1 MSESSDTQ
9 SAHVSDTLDFAY
21 RLRNVPETMAPVEI
35 NTEYGEM
42 TTMEESYREYL
53 AIMERKPEPPEILS
67 LPFETSFESNGARVG
82 GFSVRTDSKRGK
94 MCSVH
99 WEWPDAEIL
108 GGWVEFEQWP
118 GGLQRGETSKNICA
132 HYIIDAETGYGFQ
145 STDDGL
151 RKIRLR
157 SNERVSDIQPVTS
170 LPFDV
175 VPLKLPES
183 HVFFSPT
190 DPDKEE
196 NHIDG
201 EWYVVPS
208 KKQAFRDRDDAWAV
222 WCHGE
227 RAREDGTHQQFMT
240 LLSGNDLKSPTN
252 QFQCEFPAGLTN
264 GSRVE
269 TTTGFFKP
277 NGSGAEW
284 ATLFRKAIALQTK
297 SASMADTSS

>member
-1 MSESSDTQ
+1 MTESSDTQ

-21 RLRNVPETMAPVEI
+21 RSRKVPETMAPVEI

-42 TTMEESYREYL
+42 TTMEVSYREYL
-53 AIMERKPEPPEILS
+53 AIMERKPEPPEILI

-94 MCSVH
+94 MSSVH
-99 WEWPDAEIL
+99 WEWTDAEIL

-118 GGLQRGETSKNICA
+118 GGSQRGETSKNICA

-157 SNERVSDIQPVTS
+157 SNERVSDIQPITS

-183 HVFFSPT
+183 HVFSLRQIRTKRRITPM
-190 DPDKEE
+190 E
-196 NHIDG
+196 
-201 EWYVVPS
+201 S
-208 KKQAFRDRDDAWAV
+208 
-222 WCHGE
+222 
-227 RAREDGTHQQFMT
+227 GTW
-240 LLSGNDLKSPTN
+240 
-252 QFQCEFPAGLTN
+252 FPARNKRSGIGMMLGLCGAMVN
-264 GSRVE
+264 GHARTV
-269 TTTGFFKP
+269 P
-277 NGSGAEW
+277 INN
-284 ATLFRKAIALQTK
+284 L
-297 SASMADTSS
+297 